1 MGGHEGRDLGL
12 LVRDARV
19 ADLALSFQIQQG
31 FVRLEPTR
39 LAREWIV
46 QEDKVDIVYM
56 PLYRLVGSRD

>member
-46 QEDKVDIVYM
+46 QEDKVDIVCM
-56 PLYRLVGSRD
+56 PLYRLLSSRN